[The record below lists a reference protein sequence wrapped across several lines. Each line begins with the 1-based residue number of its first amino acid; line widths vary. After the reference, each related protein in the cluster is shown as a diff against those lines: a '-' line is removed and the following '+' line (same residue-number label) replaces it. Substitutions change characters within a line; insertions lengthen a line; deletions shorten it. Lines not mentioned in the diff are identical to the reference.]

1 MSLLE
6 LVDNQRTD
14 KNTIHSYLPLYED
27 LLNKKK
33 KSAKHVMEIGIGD
46 GHQGITN
53 GGSIKLWHD
62 YFESATV
69 HAAEISSIDKVW
81 DGIKNNDRIQLYT
94 STNAYDGEFVKR
106 EFVDNNIK
114 FDMVLDD
121 GPHTLQS
128 MIDCITLYSPLIAD
142 DGIMI
147 IEDVQDISW
156 LNKLNETVP
165 EDLKKYIR
173 SYDLRKLKR
182 RYDDVVF
189 TIDKSRQSQ

>member
-14 KNTIHSYLPLYED
+14 KNTIHSYLPLYEE

-33 KSAKHVMEIGIGD
+33 QSAIHVMEIGIGD

-69 HAAEISSIDKVW
+69 HAAEISSIDNVW
-81 DGIKNNDRIQLYT
+81 DGIKNIDRIQLYT
-94 STNAYDGEFVKR
+94 STNAYDR
-106 EFVDNNIK
+106 EFIERDFVAKNIK

-121 GPHTLQS
+121 GPHTLES
-128 MIDCITLYSPLIAD
+128 MVDCITLYSPLIAD
-142 DGIMI
+142 DGILI
-147 IEDVQDISW
+147 IEDVQDITW

-173 SYDLRKLKR
+173 NYDLRKIKR
-182 RYDDVVF
+182 RYDDIVF
-189 TIDKSRQSQ
+189 TIDKSR